1 MVVVVSVVVVVGSW
15 KQHYLHWLKATENR
29 RENGHGSETLHRKME
44 TAKLLHHARKDIV
57 AFRISQGSYAEFVE
71 PIEISEDLAK
81 LQ

>member
-1 MVVVVSVVVVVGSW
+1 
-15 KQHYLHWLKATENR
+15 
-29 RENGHGSETLHRKME
+29 ME